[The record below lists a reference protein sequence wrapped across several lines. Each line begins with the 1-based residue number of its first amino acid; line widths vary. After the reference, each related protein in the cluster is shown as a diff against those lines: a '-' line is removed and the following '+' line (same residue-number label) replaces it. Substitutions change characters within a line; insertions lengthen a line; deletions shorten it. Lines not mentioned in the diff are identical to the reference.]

1 MPANNEE
8 NPIENA
14 PHGAYDGR
22 VEVRLA
28 VVEKRMSAV
37 EVDVAVIRTSFATK
51 EDVQSLRNEIHMLGE
66 RVMAALYEQKLEFNV
81 ALARQRDDF
90 NLALAKLREEFQSAL
105 AHHRE
110 AVTAALTQ
118 HRDEVNAMLAKQRE
132 EFKDALVA
140 QREEF
145 KDTLMSQRDEFRA
158 ALVEQRID
166 LYKMHASHMWRLYG
180 FASLLM
186 TGVYFIAR
194 YVD

>member
-1 MPANNEE
+1 M
-8 NPIENA
+8 
-14 PHGAYDGR
+14 
-22 VEVRLA
+22 RLA
-28 VVEKRMSAV
+28 VVEKRMSAVEV

-51 EDVQSLRNEIHMLGE
+51 EDVQSLRNEIHVLGE

-132 EFKDALVA
+132 EFKDVLVA

-145 KDTLMSQRDEFRA
+145 KDALMSQRDEFRA